1 MKVTIAILG
10 FILLVTYQVIL
21 GYSFDWY
28 SYALGIY
35 VVFTFAWAFSKEE
48 SK

>member
-10 FILLVTYQVIL
+10 FLLLITYQVIL
-21 GYSFDWY
+21 GYDFDWY
-28 SYALGIY
+28 SYFLGVYIMTASSW
-35 VVFTFAWAFSKEE
+35 VFSKEE

>member
-1 MKVTIAILG
+1 MKATIAILG
-10 FILLVTYQVIL
+10 FLLLVTYQVIL

-28 SYALGIY
+28 SYTLGVY
-35 VVFTFAWAFSKEE
+35 VIFASSWAFSKEE

>member
-1 MKVTIAILG
+1 MKATIAILG
-10 FILLVTYQVIL
+10 FLLLVTYQVIL

-28 SYALGIY
+28 SYTLGVY
-35 VVFTFAWAFSKEE
+35 VVSTFAWVFSKEE